1 MADNT
6 TQASWEAGDVI
17 ATDDLVNLNG
27 SFVSGVKMQRV
38 KVCWGQ
44 DNVAFDTTSVNALPV
59 QIFQQ
64 GNTLA
69 VKEQEGYA
77 HPTYFA
83 VLDRLVTGDLA
94 AGTPKP
100 ILSISSPPSPKWGEL
115 ISINIGG
122 YATTTTAGT
131 VEFILSR
138 TSVSPSGG
146 TVLTP
151 ASIDTEW
158 DASSCD
164 VRSLPTVSGLTTVMV
179 ADSDGVAA
187 TANSPIKWS
196 YEPFRGMREHAMQ
209 LGALLIN
216 PGESFVLSVRSTA
229 AVNLTLNATITYIE
243 AD

>member
-17 ATDDLVNLNG
+17 ATDDLVTLNG
-27 SFVSGVKMQRV
+27 EVVSGVKMQRV

-44 DNVAFDTTSVNALPV
+44 DNVAFDTTDVNALPV
-59 QIFQQ
+59 RIFQQ
-64 GNTLA
+64 GAIQVTEREA
-69 VKEQEGYA
+69 YEY
-77 HPTYFA
+77 PTYFA
-83 VLDRLVTGDLA
+83 VLDRLVTGALT

-100 ILSISSPPSPKWGEL
+100 ILSISSPPSPKWVEL

-146 TVLTP
+146 TVLAP
-151 ASIDTEW
+151 ASIDTAW

-229 AVNLTLNATITYIE
+229 AVNLTLNATLTYIE
-243 AD
+243 AA

>member
-17 ATDDLVNLNG
+17 ATDDLVTLNG
-27 SFVSGVKMQRV
+27 EVVSGVKMQRV

-44 DNVAFDTTSVNALPV
+44 DNMAYDTSSMNALPV
-59 QIFQQ
+59 RIFQQ
-64 GNTLA
+64 GGIKVTEA
-69 VKEQEGYA
+69 YEY
-77 HPTYFA
+77 PTYFA
-83 VLDRLVTGDLA
+83 VLDRLVTGALT

-151 ASIDTEW
+151 ASIDTAW

-243 AD
+243 AA

>member
-27 SFVSGVKMQRV
+27 WAVSGVKMQRV

-44 DNVAFDTTSVNALPV
+44 DNIAYDTSSMNALPV
-59 QIFQQ
+59 KIFQQ
-64 GNTLA
+64 GA
-69 VKEQEGYA
+69 IQVIEREACEY
-77 HPTYFA
+77 PTYFA
-83 VLDRLVTGDLA
+83 VLDRLVTGALT

-100 ILSISSPPSPKWGEL
+100 ILSISSPPSPNWGEL

-151 ASIDTEW
+151 ASIDTAW
-158 DASSCD
+158 GASSCD

-243 AD
+243 AA